1 MTIMTSAEAA
11 KELRKLNDLHDAVMR
26 RENKSSVFTAAIQET
41 VDDARP
47 EYDFQATQEEL
58 EMLEEKIRIIKH
70 AINHFN
76 LTLEVPGFGM
86 TIDQMLVYIPQL
98 TERKRKLGVMRGR
111 LPKERIDAYNRSSNI
126 VEYEYSNYDIQEAED
141 AYTHAA
147 DELAKAQNALDVIN
161 STVTFEVDI

>member
-1 MTIMTSAEAA
+1 MVIMTSAEAA
-11 KELRKLNDLHDAVMR
+11 KELRRLNDLHYALIN
-26 RENKSSVFTAAIQET
+26 RENKSSVFTAAIQEK

-58 EMLEEKIRIIKH
+58 EMLEGKIRKIKH
-70 AINHFN
+70 AINRFN
-76 LTLEVPGFGM
+76 LTQEVPGFGM

-111 LPKERIDAYNRSSNI
+111 LPKERIDAYNRASNI
-126 VEYEYSNYDIQEAED
+126 VEYEYSNYDIQEAE
-141 AYTHAA
+141 AAFARAA